1 MIDMVGFRRERAK
14 GVEAAPRRPDI
25 VLVMTDQQR
34 HDQTGYASAG
44 TFETPAIDRWAGRA
58 TIFDQAYSA
67 STTCVPARVSLLTGL
82 DAHRVPVQEDGLT
95 MQEGFWNVAH
105 ELRAAGYQ
113 TALVGKMHF
122 KPSRANQGFEVMRTC
137 EHFFPADFTPERLAT
152 REGFDDY
159 HDSLLERGV
168 PDWRQTF
175 FDRRAPGAPLFAL
188 DAVHHPTNWVAD
200 EAIEVLRRRD
210 PDRPL
215 FLVVSFPHPHE
226 PHNPPEPYESMYDRA
241 DIVLP
246 TDGFEV
252 NERLPEAFVEGL
264 TQSTGVWAPVRPRSD
279 AYLREFLALTRG
291 LIRHIDDATERVLAH
306 IDRSTTV
313 TAFTSDH
320 GDYAGHRGLIR
331 KIPWI
336 PFEDLIRVPLVID
349 APDVATSQRIDS
361 LVSSADLTLTFL
373 DYAGVEIDPTIFDSR
388 SLRPLLTGRAGP
400 ADRDRT
406 LTCAP
411 SSGWP
416 TIRSG
421 PYKLI
426 TRQKYLYRALA
437 LFDLD
442 ADPGETT
449 DLAEHPR
456 YHRLAKDLE
465 SELIMRLFRPIPDL
479 PLPSDD
485 LLPIPV
491 DAAVPRSAAPA

>member
-1 MIDMVGFRRERAK
+1 MVGFKRRRPEPGRDGAR
-14 GVEAAPRRPDI
+14 PPDI

-34 HDQTGYASAG
+34 HDQIGYASGG
-44 TFETPAIDRWAGRA
+44 TFETPALDRWASRSTVFA
-58 TIFDQAYSA
+58 QAYSG

-95 MQEGFWNVAH
+95 MQDGFWNVAH
-105 ELRAAGYQ
+105 ALRAAGYQ

-137 EHFFPADFTPERLAT
+137 EHLFPADFTPERLAT
-152 REGFDDY
+152 GEGFDDY
-159 HDSLLERGV
+159 HDALVERRL
-168 PDWRQTF
+168 PDWRRTF
-175 FDRRAPGAPLFAL
+175 FDQRAPGEPLFPL

-215 FLVVSFPHPHE
+215 FLIVSFPHPHE

-241 DIVLP
+241 SIVLP

-252 NERLPEAFVEGL
+252 NDALPEAFIEGL
-264 TQSTGVWAPVRPRSD
+264 TESSFPWAPVRPRSE

-291 LIRHIDDATERVLAH
+291 LIRHIDDATDRVLAH
-306 IDRSTTV
+306 IDRTTTV

-336 PFEDLIRVPLVID
+336 PFQDLIRVPLVID
-349 APDVATSQRIDS
+349 APDVASGQRIDS

-373 DYAGVEIDPTIFDSR
+373 DYAGVDIDPTIFDSR
-388 SLRPLLTGRAGP
+388 SLRPLLTGRAVA

-406 LTCAP
+406 LTCGP
-411 SSGWP
+411 TSGWP

-421 PYKLI
+421 PYKLM
-426 TRQKYLYRALA
+426 TRQKYLYRAIA

-442 ADPGETT
+442 EDPGETT

-456 YHRLAKDLE
+456 YRRLARDLE
-465 SELIMRLFRPIPDL
+465 SELIMRLYRPIPDL
-479 PLPSDD
+479 PRPRDDVLPF
-485 LLPIPV
+485 PV
-491 DAAVPRSAAPA
+491 ASTEPRTAVAPA